1 MKVKLFL
8 SILAF
13 TAVFSNTA
21 ITQTDEAR
29 AKNSIY
35 FELFGQGFLPLIYQG
50 LAFTQSNLMFSAQQR
65 LVIDI
70 NLQRVV

>member
-13 TAVFSNTA
+13 TGVFSNTA

-35 FELFGQGFLPLIYQG
+35 FELFGQGFIYS
-50 LAFTQSNLMFSAQQR
+50 FNYERFVS
-65 LVIDI
+65 
-70 NLQRVV
+70 

>member
-1 MKVKLFL
+1 LGEEMKVKLFL

-35 FELFGQGFLPLIYQG
+35 FELFGQGFIYS
-50 LAFTQSNLMFSAQQR
+50 LNYERFVS
-65 LVIDI
+65 
-70 NLQRVV
+70 